1 MNNILIIAYYY
12 PPKGGAG
19 VQRTSK
25 FANYLSKLGY
35 NVSVLTVREDE
46 KGLVDK
52 SLKDDVSSDIKVYR
66 TSIKSV
72 NVIDKI
78 NRMVNKKGSSK
89 ATNKENTG
97 SDKLK
102 LIGIKQKII
111 SKFRRI
117 AKNVFLSI
125 YNLIYIPD
133 DKKGWIHS
141 AVEEGKKIIKSDKI
155 DVIFTTSGPY
165 TSHIIGY
172 KLAKNIDIKWIA
184 DFRDPWV
191 DNPFV
196 HNSFIVNLIYKNLEK
211 KVVKRS
217 DKVLSVSKP
226 IIADFMKRYKNEDKS
241 KFKIITN
248 GYDEEDFKNLKLNPE
263 NKDGRFK
270 ILYNGTLY
278 GKRSPEKVLKAIDNL
293 IKSDKVNRDMIKIK
307 FLGQIGNEHSNI
319 VEYFKFKY
327 PEVIEHENY
336 VPHKESLK
344 ELCSADAL
352 LLIIEDGKG
361 SNGIYTGKIFEYIR
375 TGKPILGMVPDG
387 VAKDLILNTKTGYI
401 AHPMKYEEIEKMILD
416 CYLNFINKDN
426 SLDSNW
432 EEIEKYS
439 RENLTKKLIKIIN
452 EIQ

>member
-1 MNNILIIAYYY
+1 MKNILIIAYYY

-25 FANYLSKLGY
+25 FANYLSELGY
-35 NVSVLTVREDE
+35 NVTVLTVKEDNE
-46 KGLVDK
+46 GLVDK
-52 SLKDDVSSDIKVYR
+52 SLKDDVSSSIKVYR

-72 NVIDKI
+72 NIIDKI
-78 NRMVNKKGSSK
+78 NGIINKKNNSK
-89 ATNKENTG
+89 LTNNDNISNKQVCM
-97 SDKLK
+97 
-102 LIGIKQKII
+102 GISQKIK
-111 SKFRRI
+111 SKFRKI
-117 AKNVFLSI
+117 AKNLFLSI

-133 DKKGWIHS
+133 DKKGWINS
-141 AVEEGKKIIKSDKI
+141 AVQEGKNIIKNENI

-172 KLAKNIDIKWIA
+172 KIAKELNIKWIA

-196 HNSFIVNLIYKNLEK
+196 HNSFIVNAIYKNLEK
-211 KVVKRS
+211 KVVKRA

-226 IIADFMKRYKNEDKS
+226 IIDDFIKRYKDEDKS

-248 GYDEEDFKNLKLNPE
+248 GYDEEDFKNLDLNPE
-263 NKDGRFK
+263 NKDGKFK

-307 FLGQIGNEHSNI
+307 FVGQIGNEHSTI
-319 VEYFKFKY
+319 VEYFKSKY
-327 PEVIEHENY
+327 PEVIEHKNY

-387 VAKDLILNTKTGYI
+387 VAKDLILNTKTGYV
-401 AHPMKYEEIEKMILD
+401 AHPAKYEEIEEMILK
-416 CYLNFINKDN
+416 CYLNFINKN
-426 SLDSNW
+426 NELNSNW
-432 EEIEKYS
+432 KEIRKYS
-439 RENLTKKLIKIIN
+439 RENLTKSLIETIK
-452 EIQ
+452 EI